1 MECLAPLKTF
11 IPGVNPTD
19 MIRLGLIGCGEHA
32 EGSHA
37 VPLARY
43 ASENPDEVF
52 LAAACDLRLERARE
66 FCRRYAF
73 ARPYTDFEEM
83 LSKEVLDGCISVMP
97 MERIAE
103 VGIRL
108 LQTRIPCVIEKPLGV
123 SLTQVSDLLEAA
135 EETETPHMVSVNRRF
150 MPLLNA
156 GLDWAK
162 KIGPLRYVRCTMIRH
177 ERNESD
183 FIWSTAVHA
192 IDALRYVAGDISE
205 FNVRTQRTEE
215 PTAQWYLI
223 SLQFHNGAVGHVEL
237 LPTAGMVQETYELA
251 GEGFRA
257 SVTSPFG
264 QPLSMYCWQRNKL
277 VLEEIASLDAP
288 EDVMNGGYNEV
299 IEFVK
304 ALRTGTAPYP
314 SIKEVAP
321 SVQLCF
327 QLAEKI
333 AQNELRRV

>member
-1 MECLAPLKTF
+1 
-11 IPGVNPTD
+11 

-43 ASENPDEVF
+43 ASGNPGEIF
-52 LAAACDLRLERARE
+52 LTAACDLRLERARE
-66 FCRRYAF
+66 FCRRYGF
-73 ARPYTDFEEM
+73 ARPYADFEEM
-83 LSKEVLDGCISVMP
+83 LSKEDLDGCISVMP
-97 MERIAE
+97 VERIAE

-123 SLTQVSDLLEAA
+123 SLGQVSDLLEAA
-135 EETETPHMVSVNRRF
+135 RETETPHMVSVNRRF
-150 MPLLNA
+150 MPLLNRA
-156 GLDWAK
+156 LDWAK

-192 IDALRYVAGDISE
+192 IDALRYVAGEISE
-205 FNVRTQRTEE
+205 FDVHTNRTEKS
-215 PTAQWYLI
+215 AARWYSI
-223 SLQFHNGAVGHVEL
+223 SLQFHNGTLGHVEV

-251 GEGFRA
+251 GEGFRC

-264 QPLSMYCWQRNKL
+264 QPLSMYCWQGNKL
-277 VLEEIASLDAP
+277 VLQEIASIDAP
-288 EDVMNGGYNEV
+288 EDVMNGSYNEV
-299 IEFVK
+299 IEFVR
-304 ALRTGTAPYP
+304 ALRTGIAPYP
-314 SIKEVAP
+314 SIKDVAP

-327 QLAEKI
+327 QLTEMV
-333 AQNELRRV
+333 AQN